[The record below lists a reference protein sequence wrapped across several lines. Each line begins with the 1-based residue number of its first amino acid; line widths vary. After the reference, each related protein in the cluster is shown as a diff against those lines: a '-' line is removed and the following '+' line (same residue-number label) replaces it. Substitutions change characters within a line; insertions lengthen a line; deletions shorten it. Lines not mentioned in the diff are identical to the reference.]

1 MRPSISALRGPV
13 ARRCFGTTTR
23 LAASENGTGAAV
35 NPRWLSELQA
45 RMKRVAGLKLDSAQ
59 KEELKGLREAV
70 DGQWLE
76 LLAGREG
83 FLTGPGWRGLDKHT
97 VTWGDQDAMGTLELR
112 RHVNNVV
119 YNKYAESAR
128 VNWLRNFA
136 TTVDPKN
143 ADEWNQLMSPKDI
156 GLIMRSI
163 KTDYK
168 FAPSSNEAAHSHT
181 SQPMAY
187 PDNVTVLHRLAAKPT
202 YESDFVL
209 LEALLVS
216 DRHRRP
222 AARCFEDIVVYDYKT
237 AKRTA
242 LKPFMVD
249 RLRETY
255 EAQERS
261 KQECE
266 EKIEGLVKVVERL
279 EKSANSSSKEEDTN
293 VKMGSISFREHIRW
307 VPDEAGEPTSTIVLT
322 SPQRRFVDLRILK
335 APTAEGQEAH
345 GAERLEWGI
354 AGTSSSALIPDG
366 KGGEVRHSRWDH
378 WIDSRTT
385 EPETA
390 GDEGDMYPQEDDLT
404 LEKGRM
410 VNPATGQECDYEEL
424 WRDVD
429 PKPASVKAD
438 DAAKPECV
446 VLKYEDETSKARG
459 MIVWLGRFCQGI
471 SRVGEDVSAERWEW
485 KEEEGWK
492 KTIRIGAEGTMPCE
506 VLLKTGAQLSVGAH
520 VKHGEMVWDVLESS
534 G

>member
-1 MRPSISALRGPV
+1 MMRASISAFRGPV

-23 LAASENGTGAAV
+23 LATSENGTGAAV

-45 RMKRVAGLKLDSAQ
+45 RIKRVAGLKLDGAQ

-70 DGQWLE
+70 DGHWLE

-97 VTWGDQDAMGTLELR
+97 VTWGDQDAMGTLKLR
-112 RHVNNVV
+112 GHVNNVV

-136 TTVDPKN
+136 TTVDPEN

-168 FAPSSNEAAHSHT
+168 FYLLINFGWGSSSNAAPDAHA

-187 PDNVTVLHRLAAKPT
+187 PDNVTVLHKLAAKPT

-266 EKIEGLVKVVERL
+266 EKIEGLVKVIERL
-279 EKSANSSSKEEDTN
+279 EKSA
-293 VKMGSISFREHIRW
+293 
-307 VPDEAGEPTSTIVLT
+307 
-322 SPQRRFVDLRILK
+322 
-335 APTAEGQEAH
+335 
-345 GAERLEWGI
+345 
-354 AGTSSSALIPDG
+354 
-366 KGGEVRHSRWDH
+366 
-378 WIDSRTT
+378 
-385 EPETA
+385 
-390 GDEGDMYPQEDDLT
+390 
-404 LEKGRM
+404 
-410 VNPATGQECDYEEL
+410 
-424 WRDVD
+424 
-429 PKPASVKAD
+429 
-438 DAAKPECV
+438 
-446 VLKYEDETSKARG
+446 
-459 MIVWLGRFCQGI
+459 
-471 SRVGEDVSAERWEW
+471 
-485 KEEEGWK
+485 
-492 KTIRIGAEGTMPCE
+492 
-506 VLLKTGAQLSVGAH
+506 
-520 VKHGEMVWDVLESS
+520 
-534 G
+534 

>member
-1 MRPSISALRGPV
+1 MRASISALRGPV

-35 NPRWLSELQA
+35 NPRWFSELQA
-45 RMKRVAGLKLDSAQ
+45 HIKRVAGLQLDSAQ

-97 VTWGDQDAMGTLELR
+97 VTWGDQDAMVRLIAR
-112 RHVNNVV
+112 RVVRHVNNVV

-136 TTVDPKN
+136 TTVDPEN

-168 FAPSSNEAAHSHT
+168 FCLLIIAGWGPSSNSAPDAHV

-187 PDNVTVLHRLAAKPT
+187 PDNVTVLHKLAAKPT

-279 EKSANSSSKEEDTN
+279 EKSA
-293 VKMGSISFREHIRW
+293 
-307 VPDEAGEPTSTIVLT
+307 
-322 SPQRRFVDLRILK
+322 
-335 APTAEGQEAH
+335 
-345 GAERLEWGI
+345 
-354 AGTSSSALIPDG
+354 
-366 KGGEVRHSRWDH
+366 
-378 WIDSRTT
+378 
-385 EPETA
+385 
-390 GDEGDMYPQEDDLT
+390 
-404 LEKGRM
+404 
-410 VNPATGQECDYEEL
+410 
-424 WRDVD
+424 
-429 PKPASVKAD
+429 
-438 DAAKPECV
+438 
-446 VLKYEDETSKARG
+446 
-459 MIVWLGRFCQGI
+459 
-471 SRVGEDVSAERWEW
+471 
-485 KEEEGWK
+485 
-492 KTIRIGAEGTMPCE
+492 
-506 VLLKTGAQLSVGAH
+506 
-520 VKHGEMVWDVLESS
+520 
-534 G
+534 

>member
-1 MRPSISALRGPV
+1 MRPSISALRGPL

-45 RMKRVAGLKLDSAQ
+45 RIKRVAGLQLDSAQ

-168 FAPSSNEAAHSHT
+168 F
-181 SQPMAY
+181 PMAY
-187 PDNVTVLHRLAAKPT
+187 PDNVTVLHKLAAKPT

-335 APTAEGQEAH
+335 APTAEGQETH
-345 GAERLEWGI
+345 GIERLEWGI
-354 AGTSSSALIPDG
+354 AGTSSSSLIPDG

-390 GDEGDMYPQEDDLT
+390 GDEGDMYPQEGDLT

-429 PKPASVKAD
+429 PEPASVKAD

-492 KTIRIGAEGTMPCE
+492 RTIRIGTEGTMPCE